1 MAEAGA
7 TLRVAVLVSGSGS
20 NLQSLIDTVHA
31 PGGAI
36 EIVLGGELDSPAC
49 PRWRA
54 PSGPASR
61 ARWCQVRGRE
71 RAERD
76 RELADLVEAASP
88 GLVVLAGWMSILSGA
103 FLDRFP
109 DRVINLH
116 PSLLPAF
123 PGLHA
128 IEQALAWGVRYTG
141 VTVHFAEE
149 VVDGGPPILQE
160 PVPVMYGDDEEAL
173 TARIREVEH
182 RLVPEAVRALRGRQ
196 GAPRPD
202 RSTQGPDHPGGGRVR
217 VSRARSSR
225 SRTRPGSRTSP
236 AASRRAA

>member
-1 MAEAGA
+1 M
-7 TLRVAVLVSGSGS
+7 RVVVLVSGGGS
-20 NLQSLIDTVHA
+20 NLQSLIDSVHS
-31 PGGAI
+31 PGGDI
-36 EIVLGGELDSPAC
+36 EVVLVVSSKPGVPALGRAERAGIPTRVVELA
-49 PRWRA
+49 
-54 PSGPASR
+54 
-61 ARWCQVRGRE
+61 GRE

-76 RELADLVEAASP
+76 RELAALVQEARP
-88 GLVVLAGWMSILSGA
+88 DLVVLAGWMSILTGE

-149 VVDGGPPILQE
+149 VVDGGPPIVQE
-160 PVPVMYGDDEEAL
+160 PVAVMYGDDAEAL

-182 RLVPEAVRALRGRQ
+182 RLVPEAVRLFA
-196 GAPRPD
+196 A
-202 RSTQGPDHPGGGRVR
+202 GRVR
-217 VSRARSSR
+217 RDPVDRRR
-225 SRTRPGSRTSP
+225 VQIVPGEGE
-236 AASRRAA
+236 